1 VIFNQC
7 SFFSEVLGVQSS
19 IWVLIPQKS
28 PGLRVGAGDAQDGRF
43 PVMYLLHGLS
53 DDHSMW
59 MRNSSIERYASA
71 AGIAV
76 VMPAVG
82 RSFYTDMVSGYDYW
96 TYISEELPALV
107 TRLFP
112 VSSQPQQTFVAGLS
126 MGGYGAFKLA
136 LSHPQRFGAAAS
148 LSGALDVSASYA
160 KRNPSK
166 RPNDLELIFGSCA
179 ELQSTNHDL
188 FHLARQQLGSPN
200 AMPRLYQWCGTE
212 DFLYEYNV
220 RFRDH
225 LKELALPLEY
235 HESRGDHSWKYWD
248 EQIEKVVHWFCGA

>member
-1 VIFNQC
+1 MIFNQC
-7 SFFSEVLGVQSS
+7 SFFSEVLGVQST
-19 IWVLIPQKS
+19 IWVLIPQNVR
-28 PGLRVGAGDAQDGRF
+28 GQQEQGC

-59 MRNSSIERYASA
+59 MRNSSIERYAAA

-82 RSFYTDMVSGYDYW
+82 RSFYTNMVSGYDYW

-112 VSSQPQQTFVAGLS
+112 VSSKPQQTFVAGLS

-136 LSHPQRFGAAAS
+136 LSYPERFGAAAS
-148 LSGALDVSASYA
+148 LSGALDMSANYA
-160 KRNPSK
+160 KDCTSK
-166 RPNDLELIFGSCA
+166 KRNDLELIFGRSA
-179 ELQSTNHDL
+179 ELESTPHDL
-188 FHLARQQLGSPN
+188 FHLARQQLDSGN
-200 AMPRLYQWCGTE
+200 TVPRLYQWCGTE

-220 RFRDH
+220 RFRNH
-225 LKELALPLEY
+225 MKNLALPLEY
-235 HESRGDHSWKYWD
+235 HESPGEHSWKYWD
-248 EQIEKVVHWFCGA
+248 EQIEKVVHWFCGT